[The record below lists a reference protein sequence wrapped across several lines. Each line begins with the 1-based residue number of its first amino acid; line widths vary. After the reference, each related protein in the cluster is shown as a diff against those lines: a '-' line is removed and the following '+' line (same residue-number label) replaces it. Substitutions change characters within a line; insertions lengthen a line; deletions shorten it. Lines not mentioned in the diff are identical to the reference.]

1 MSGSSRSAFDVLMSA
16 SKKKTQSPSKS
27 AKPKESSPR
36 KRKTP
41 AQSLT
46 PNLIP
51 DNGDSSAP
59 APASEQEE
67 NAKNSS
73 SSQNGDVHVENPM
86 NAELKNST
94 GSGNADTDNAL
105 VAAKKLKVSI
115 SPDESVKELKKK
127 AADFKVKR
135 AAYWGE
141 GDRVPFMFLAKALD
155 AISKESGRIV
165 ITEITCNMLR
175 TVMDTTPDD
184 LLAVVYLSANRIASA
199 HEGLELG
206 IGETSIIKALAEACG
221 AKETHIKKQ
230 YEVTE

>member
-1 MSGSSRSAFDVLMSA
+1 
-16 SKKKTQSPSKS
+16 
-27 AKPKESSPR
+27 
-36 KRKTP
+36 
-41 AQSLT
+41 
-46 PNLIP
+46 
-51 DNGDSSAP
+51 
-59 APASEQEE
+59 
-67 NAKNSS
+67 
-73 SSQNGDVHVENPM
+73 M
-86 NAELKNST
+86 NDELKNST
-94 GSGNADTDNAL
+94 GSGNADTDKAL
-105 VAAKKLKVSI
+105 VAAKKQKVSI

-135 AAYWGE
+135 AAYWGVGE
-141 GDRVPFMFLAKALD
+141 RVPFMFLAKALD

-221 AKETHIKKQ
+221 AKEAHIKKQ